1 MTEIEWES
9 KIGREQ
15 AAALLRR
22 VADGLADGDKVKLEH
37 EGFELEIATA
47 DEVEM
52 EIEVELED
60 GRTEVELELR
70 WETGG
75 SSGTESEDAVVP
87 ESSAQGARAGARGAE
102 GELDEA
108 SAGSVD

>member
-22 VADGLADGDKVKLEH
+22 LADGLAAGSEVKLEH
-37 EGFELEIATA
+37 EGFELKVATA

-75 SSGTESEDAVVP
+75 SSRTESEDAVGP
-87 ESSAQGARAGARGAE
+87 ESSAHGARAGARGE

>member
-9 KIGREQ
+9 KLGREE

-22 VADGLADGDKVKLEH
+22 VADGLAAGSKVKLEQG
-37 EGFELEIATA
+37 GFELKVATA
-47 DEVEM
+47 DEIEV
-52 EIEVELED
+52 EIEVELEN

-75 SSGTESEDAVVP
+75 SVHTDRDEASGPGAFRPGGGTGS
-87 ESSAQGARAGARGAE
+87 QGATDE
-102 GELDEA
+102 IDEA